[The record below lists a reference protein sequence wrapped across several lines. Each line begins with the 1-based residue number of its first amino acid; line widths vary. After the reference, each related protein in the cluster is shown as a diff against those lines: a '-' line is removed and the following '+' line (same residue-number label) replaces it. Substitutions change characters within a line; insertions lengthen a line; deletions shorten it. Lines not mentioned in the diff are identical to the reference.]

1 MPDSAD
7 LTRPGRGEFDAVA
20 QYYDHLMRT
29 VPYAG
34 WVDYVEAI
42 LRRWKAHPKTVL
54 DLACGTGRV
63 GSELL
68 RRGYD
73 VVGADL
79 SEPMA
84 RECSRQDPPLAAVA
98 SDARCLALADDCF
111 DLVVCLYDSLNYI
124 LEPDEFRQAMAEAHR
139 VLRSDGLFVFDMNT
153 IRALST
159 AMFTQASRTG
169 PDPLHYDWQANWDPW
184 TRICRVEMW
193 FGYHADEEVREFRE
207 THYQR
212 AYTNREIVGALEAA
226 GFRRHKSYDAYRF
239 TPVTPWSDRA
249 YYVARKE

>member
-1 MPDSAD
+1 LPGSTSP
-7 LTRPGRGEFDAVA
+7 TRPGQGEFDAVA

-42 LRRWKAHPKTVL
+42 LRRWKARPSTVL
-54 DLACGTGRV
+54 DLACGTGKV
-63 GSELL
+63 GSEML

-73 VVGADL
+73 VTGADL
-79 SEPMA
+79 SEPMVQ
-84 RECSRQDPPLAAVA
+84 ECTKQAPPLAAVV
-98 SDARCLALADDCF
+98 SDASQLALADE
-111 DLVVCLYDSLNYI
+111 SLNYL
-124 LEPDEFRQAMAEAHR
+124 LEPEQFRGAMAEAHR
-139 VLRSDGLFVFDMNT
+139 VLRSNGLLVFDMNT

-159 AMFTQASRTG
+159 SMFTQASMTG
-169 PDPLHYDWQANWDPW
+169 PDPLHYDWHAYWDPW
-184 TRICRVEMW
+184 TRLCRVEMW
-193 FGYHADEEVREFRE
+193 FGYRTAEGTREFRE

-212 AYTNREIVGALEAA
+212 AYTSREIVAALEAA

-239 TPVTPWSDRA
+239 TPVTPWTDRA

>member
-1 MPDSAD
+1 MPGSASP
-7 LTRPGRGEFDAVA
+7 TRPGQGEFDAVA

-34 WVDYVEAI
+34 WVDYVEA
-42 LRRWKAHPKTVL
+42 LVRRWKSHPRQVL

-63 GSELL
+63 GSEML

-73 VVGADL
+73 VTGADL
-79 SEPMA
+79 SEPMV
-84 RECSRQDPPLAAVA
+84 RECAKQAPPLTAVV
-98 SDARCLALADDCF
+98 SDAGQLALADESF
-111 DLVVCLYDSLNYI
+111 DLVVCLYDSLNYL
-124 LEPDEFRQAMAEAHR
+124 LEPQQFCGAMAEAHR
-139 VLRSDGLFVFDMNT
+139 VLRRNGLLVFDMNT

-159 AMFTQASRTG
+159 AMFTQASMSG
-169 PDPLHYDWQANWDPW
+169 PDPLHYDWHAYWDPW
-184 TRICRVEMW
+184 TRLCRVEMW
-193 FGYHADEEVREFRE
+193 FGYHAPEGVREFCE

-212 AYTNREIVGALEAA
+212 AYTSREIAGALEAA

-239 TPVTPWSDRA
+239 TPVTPWTDRA

>member
-1 MPDSAD
+1 LSDSSD
-7 LTRPGRGEFDAVA
+7 LTRPGLGEFDAVA
-20 QYYDHLMRT
+20 RYYDHLMRT

-42 LRRWKAHPKTVL
+42 VRRWKAHPQRVL

-63 GSELL
+63 GAELL
-68 RRGYD
+68 RRGYE

-79 SEPMA
+79 SEPMV
-84 RECSRQDPPLAAVA
+84 RECARQSPPLAAVTGDACRLPLA
-98 SDARCLALADDCF
+98 SGSF

-124 LEPDEFRQAMAEAHR
+124 LEPADFRRAMAEAHR

-159 AMFTQASRTG
+159 AMFTQASLSG
-169 PDPLHYDWQANWDPW
+169 PDPLHYDWHAYWDPW

-193 FGYHADEEVREFRE
+193 FGYHAGGSVQEFRE

-212 AYTNREIVGALEAA
+212 AYTSREIVGALEAA

-239 TPVTPWSDRA
+239 APVTPWTDRA
-249 YYVARKE
+249 FYVARKE